1 MAEMKAMRRISLSVG
16 VSAFLQGFLSMGFQL
31 VATRLLAPFFGS
43 TLFVWSFVISTFLAA
58 FSIGAMLGGLF
69 SQLPARR
76 LMAHLVVLVM
86 IGLAGYFVTATQGH
100 AILQT
105 IDGRFDNIFLGLG
118 LSCFVL
124 FFFPVVCLSALL
136 PIFTE
141 ALVSSGLRGGMSTGV
156 VYGISTLGNITG
168 VMVTAFVLI
177 PSFPTSTIL
186 EGWTAA
192 AAICFALFVWLIGRA
207 APQMAPNGRRDVA
220 ESGALSEAEP
230 VRRL

>member
-1 MAEMKAMRRISLSVG
+1 MAEVAGGRTMGISLLVG
-16 VSAFLQGFLSMGFQL
+16 VCAFFQGFLSMGFQL

-58 FSIGAMLGGLF
+58 FSIGAIVGGLF
-69 SQLPARR
+69 SQLAARR
-76 LMAHLVVLVM
+76 LMTNLVALVA
-86 IGLAGYFVTATQGH
+86 IGLAGYLVTATQGH
-100 AILQT
+100 VILQS
-105 IDGRFDNIFLGLG
+105 IDASFDNSFLALG
-118 LSCFVL
+118 LSCFAL

-141 ALVSSGLRGGMSTGV
+141 ALMSSGFRGGMSTGV

-186 EGWTAA
+186 QGWTAA
-192 AAICFALFVWLIGRA
+192 AAICFALFIGLIGRA
-207 APQMAPNGRRDVA
+207 APHMAAQRGSSN
-220 ESGALSEAEP
+220 S
-230 VRRL
+230 

>member
-1 MAEMKAMRRISLSVG
+1 MAKVAPLQMRWIGPFVG
-16 VSAFLQGFLSMGFQL
+16 ACAFFQGFLSMGFQL

-58 FSIGAMLGGLF
+58 FSVGAILGGLF
-69 SQLPARR
+69 SQLAAKR
-76 LMAHLVVLVM
+76 LMTYLVTLVA
-86 IGLAGYFVTATQGH
+86 IGLAGYLVTATQGH
-100 AILQT
+100 AILQL
-105 IDGRFDNIFLGLG
+105 IDSSLENVFFALG
-118 LSCFVL
+118 LSCLFL

-141 ALVSSGLRGGMSTGV
+141 ALVSSGARGGMSTGV

-186 EGWTAA
+186 QGWAAA
-192 AAICFALFVWLIGRA
+192 AAICFVMFVWLIARA
-207 APQMAPNGRRDVA
+207 APHMAARPAGDA
-220 ESGALSEAEP
+220 P
-230 VRRL
+230 